1 LFNSYFCSLLL
12 NQLSSLKR
20 IKIQDKV
27 FESYLSEKDIQD
39 AILKVAK
46 EINKKYR
53 GKKPVFLGVLNGS
66 FLFAADL
73 MKAID
78 FDCEISFVKVA
89 SYVGTQSS
97 GQVRQLLGLDQ
108 NLQGRHVV
116 VVEDIVDTG
125 NTVEAIYGLIKNMG
139 PSSISFATL
148 LFKPKVYSKDIKID
162 YVALEIEPDFVVG
175 YGLDYDGYGRNLNS
189 LYVLSEKQSIKTN
202 EDMMN
207 IVLFGPPG
215 AGKGTQAMKLK
226 DKYHLVHISTGDI
239 LRKEIKDGSDLGL
252 QAKGFM
258 DKGEL
263 VPDEVVIEMI
273 ENCLNENGDV
283 NGFIFDG
290 FPRTTEQALALD
302 NLLQKHNTEIDS
314 MLSLEVDD
322 EELVDRIIKR
332 GRDSGREDDKN
343 ESVIFNRII
352 TYNKKT
358 APLKEYYNKQGK
370 YNSIKGIGTVE
381 EVLDRLTKVIGAN

>member
-1 LFNSYFCSLLL
+1 M
-12 NQLSSLKR
+12 KR
-20 IKIQDKV
+20 IKIHDKV
-27 FESYLSEKDIQD
+27 FESYISEKEIQD
-39 AILKVAK
+39 SILEVAQK
-46 EINKKYR
+46 INKKYR

-73 MKAID
+73 IKAID
-78 FDCEISFVKVA
+78 FDCEVSFVKVA
-89 SYVGTQSS
+89 SYAGTQST
-97 GQVRQLLGLDQ
+97 GNVRQLLGLDQ
-108 NLQGRHVV
+108 NLQGRHVI

-125 NTVEAIYGLIKNMG
+125 NTVEAIHNLIKNFG
-139 PSSISFATL
+139 AASISFATL
-148 LFKPKVYSKDIKID
+148 LLKPKVYTKDIEID
-162 YVALEIEPDFVVG
+162 YVAIEIEPDFVVG
-175 YGLDYDGYGRNLNS
+175 YGLDYEGFGRNLNS
-189 LYVLSEKQSIKTN
+189 LYVLSDKQSLKTD

-215 AGKGTQAMKLK
+215 AGKGTQAMRLK
-226 DKYHLVHISTGDI
+226 EEYQLVHISTGDI
-239 LRKEIKDGSDLGL
+239 LRSEIKGGTDLGM
-252 QAKGFM
+252 QAKGYM

-263 VPDEVVIEMI
+263 VPDEVVIDMI
-273 ENCLNENGDV
+273 ENCLRENSNA

-302 NLLQKHNTEIDS
+302 NLLQKHDTEIDS

-358 APLKEYYNKQGK
+358 APLKEYYNKQEK
-370 YNSIKGIGTVE
+370 YNSIKGMGSIDDVFN
-381 EVLDRLTKVIGAN
+381 RLKTAIEN